1 MAHCRGVVFKWFGR
15 GARMLMVTGLLGL
28 FLTGAALVGMAGL
41 LSSDDTDQTG
51 QGADTPDDD
60 PDANLTTAQAKDL
73 LMQILSEE
81 SGPDGTLTGLAPAQ
95 RTGTILAGEA
105 ANDLLIGG
113 PGDDQIGGRDGDD
126 TLYGGDGQ
134 DDLHGAD
141 GDDSLYG
148 GGGDDTL
155 YGGTGADTL
164 SGDAGDDLLF
174 GQAGDDHLYG
184 GPGDDTLQGGPGNDL
199 LFGGPGDDAL
209 HGGLGDD
216 TLIGGAGQ
224 DTLFGGAGNDL
235 LIGSVLPD
243 TEQDGGDPA
252 FAYLNGG
259 DGDDTIMVGN
269 GDIATGGR
277 GADLFVTGHWIT
289 NPAEVMDFDLSEDQ
303 LVVVFDDASNLDPL
317 IELRADDQS
326 DDRVNLYLNG
336 AHLASLAG
344 ASGLM
349 LSDIA
354 VIGAS
359 QLPR

>member
-1 MAHCRGVVFKWFGR
+1 
-15 GARMLMVTGLLGL
+15 MLMVTGLIGL
-28 FLTGAALVGMAGL
+28 FLAGAALVGMAGL
-41 LSSDDTDQTG
+41 LSGDDADQAVTGSDPSEDEATED
-51 QGADTPDDD
+51 
-60 PDANLTTAQAKDL
+60 LTTAQAKDL

-81 SGPDGTLTGLAPAQ
+81 SGPNGTLTGLAPAQ
-95 RTGTILAGEA
+95 GTGTILAGEDA
-105 ANDLLIGG
+105 DDLLIGG
-113 PGDDQIGGRDGDD
+113 AGDDQIGGRDGDD
-126 TLYGGDGQ
+126 TLCGGDGQ

-148 GGGDDTL
+148 GAGEDTL
-155 YGGTGADTL
+155 YSGSGADTL

-184 GPGDDTLQGGPGNDL
+184 GSGDDTLHGGPGNDL

-224 DTLFGGAGNDL
+224 DTLFGGAGDDL
-235 LIGSVLPD
+235 LIGSVLPN
-243 TEQDGGDPA
+243 TEQDSGDQHG

-259 DGDDTIMVGN
+259 DGDDTIVAGN
-269 GDIATGGR
+269 GDVATGGR

-289 NPAEVMDFDLSEDQ
+289 SPANVMDFDLSEDQ
-303 LVVVFDDASNLDPL
+303 LIVVFDDTSNIDPL

-359 QLPR
+359 QVP